1 MIKKSIQVKK
11 SIYDKKNKLMEFQ
24 RKKVLLGISLAVVVI
39 GGTLNYLT
47 DNLLVYQVREIF
59 LGFSQNINST
69 DAKGNTQLHNA
80 IQDNESEVIDILISN
95 GAQVNAKNNNDNTP
109 LHYAGKSQEIT
120 ALLINKGADVN
131 AKNNQGITPL
141 HNSRRRG
148 VAEILITHGADI
160 NAQDKKGKTPLH
172 YLVTNDSQSAAELL
186 INQRANIN
194 AKDNNNQTPLDYVRS
209 QEMAKLMIS
218 SGAKFGDSDISANS
232 GKYSLL
238 HEAVALGNKNLIEL
252 LIANGVDINIQD
264 EDGNTALHYGKDNQ
278 EITQLLIANGANVN
292 AKNKEGNTSLHQTEN
307 LKVAQLLITNGAD
320 INAQNKWGFTPIFTT
335 SKSVAKLLFT
345 QGENLKLTK
354 VNAKDYDGSTPLHYA
369 KLTKL
374 IVILIE
380 DGADVNA
387 RDNYGETPLHY
398 ARDNQDVAAILI
410 ANGADV
416 NAKNNYGETP
426 LHKVDNQK
434 VAALLI
440 SHGADVNAKNNYGET
455 PLNSIDNQAVVEFI
469 KSKMGDKSN

>member
-1 MIKKSIQVKK
+1 
-11 SIYDKKNKLMEFQ
+11 MEFQ
-24 RKKVLLGISLAVVVI
+24 RKKVLLGIGIAVFVV
-39 GGTLNYLT
+39 GTTLNYLS
-47 DNLLVYQVREIF
+47 DNLLVDRVREIF
-59 LGFSQNINST
+59 LGFSQGINST

-80 IQDNESEVIDILISN
+80 IQDNESEVIDILIAN

-141 HNSRRRG
+141 HNVRQAE
-148 VAEILITHGADI
+148 VATILIAHGADI

-172 YLVTNDSQSAAELL
+172 YLVINDSQSAAELL
-186 INQRANIN
+186 INEGANVN

-218 SGAKFGDSDISANS
+218 SGAKFGDSYVSANS

-252 LIANGVDINIQD
+252 LIANGANVNVQD
-264 EDGNTALHYGKDNQ
+264 EDGNTPLHYGKDNQ
-278 EITQLLIANGANVN
+278 ETTQLLIANGADVN
-292 AKNKEGNTSLHQTEN
+292 AKNKEGNTSLHQTKN
-307 LKVAQLLITNGAD
+307 PKVAQLLIANGAD
-320 INAQNKWGFTPIFTT
+320 INAKNKWGFTPIFTT

-345 QGENLKLTK
+345 QGANLKSTK
-354 VNAKDYDGSTPLHYA
+354 VNAKDSDGSTPLHYA

-374 IVILIE
+374 TVILIA

-387 RDNYGETPLHY
+387 RDSYGETPLHY

-410 ANGADV
+410 ANGANV
-416 NAKNNYGETP
+416 NVKNNYGETP
-426 LHKVDNQK
+426 LHKVNNQK

-455 PLNSIDNQAVVEFI
+455 PLNTIDNHAVLEFLKRKI
-469 KSKMGDKSN
+469 GGKSK